1 MHQTLG
7 QIAIKLLN
15 ADPQQ
20 TEVLFLEYGLEPI
33 LEVMSENALK
43 RNRLIYLLYSFV
55 MPTNNSHLRLLQK
68 TKSFTLSMNENEY
81 FAFISG
87 LLLFER
93 EDFSTEI
100 FDFYLQ
106 EASSGINMSSPV
118 TRTKVLS
125 ILSSFAKV
133 NPLPSAPVPSQAAA
147 HGWRGVLG
155 AIGSA
160 AYFLLKRPLLHRY

>member
-1 MHQTLG
+1 
-7 QIAIKLLN
+7 
-15 ADPQQ
+15 
-20 TEVLFLEYGLEPI
+20 
-33 LEVMSENALK
+33 
-43 RNRLIYLLYSFV
+43 
-55 MPTNNSHLRLLQK
+55 
-68 TKSFTLSMNENEY
+68 MNKNEY

-133 NPLPSAPVPSQAAA
+133 NPLPLLQ
-147 HGWRGVLG
+147 
-155 AIGSA
+155 
-160 AYFLLKRPLLHRY
+160 FLPKLQRMVGEEYWEL